1 MKFFLSII
9 TLCIIFHQLQ
19 LGQSELTFSKLLFS
33 ESKPI
38 NLRRF
43 NVFAS
48 PAHRNSH
55 LEEKQTTSQ
64 KQQINPKYL
73 KLEREKEH
81 ERKKLN
87 GLIEKNSK
95 LAFLRDFYGPRY
107 F

>member
-1 MKFFLSII
+1 MKFFWTII

-19 LGQSELTFSKLLFS
+19 LCQSEITFNKLFFS

-55 LEEKQTTSQ
+55 IEEKKMPSE
-64 KQQINPKYL
+64 KQQVNLKYL
-73 KLEREKEH
+73 QMEREKEY